1 MRAAYLPA
9 AIPIAAFLIG
19 PFFLNRTVPFIL
31 GMPLL
36 LGFIAVSVVA
46 TSLVMAGIYCLDS
59 RSTAEADDERTG
71 STP

>member
-1 MRAAYLPA
+1 MRPAYLPA

-19 PFFLNRTVPFIL
+19 PFFLNRTVPFVF

-46 TSLVMAGIYCLDS
+46 TSLVMAGIYCLDGRS
-59 RSTAEADDERTG
+59 RADADDERTG
-71 STP
+71 GAP